1 MLQDLKTQLG
11 HSMNSVRRLLQ
22 SPVKLTPG
30 GNLTLGVPQSSL
42 RAQAREAERQCVRQ
56 IRRDLYRLLDQHPS
70 SRLLVRHLATVEH
83 TLATKGLAGFDALPV
98 RVVAKAL
105 ADLDSLV
112 RDWSPV
118 GLAELRSRMAVIVK
132 MRPPGAEPVSTLV
145 DQPSEWA
152 DITEVDHAEFEEM
165 ERSWVGVAPA
175 GVQAAQRANA

>member
-22 SPVKLTPG
+22 SPVQVG
-30 GNLTLGVPQSSL
+30 QRGNLMLGLPQSSL
-42 RAQAREAERQCVRQ
+42 RAAAREAERRCVRQ

-98 RVVAKAL
+98 RVTAKAL
-105 ADLDSLV
+105 NELDSLV
-112 RDWSPV
+112 RDWSPS

-132 MRPPGAEPVSTLV
+132 TRPAGAEPVSTLI

-152 DITEVDHAEFEEM
+152 DISEVDHAEFEEM

-175 GVQAAQRANA
+175 AVQAAQKN